1 MTSPRCH
8 RAQSPRISRRTA
20 ARGRITFPGGPDSQE
35 WPVVLVDGV
44 QVSNDPQQANKV
56 SERLARFVADTQG
69 DIPAHVRHEAKRA
82 LLNFFAAA
90 LGGCRDH
97 AIEISLG
104 VLAPSAATGTAPL
117 IGRRERAEMLTA
129 AFINAASG
137 NVFDFDDTHVATVIH
152 PTAPVAPALLALA
165 SERRISGAELLNAFV
180 IGVEIECRLGNAVSP
195 HHYRRGWHITATCG
209 VFGAAAAA
217 GRLLGLDA
225 RRILWALGNASAQSS
240 GLVETLGSM
249 AKSIGVGNAARNGL
263 LAALLA
269 ERGFTGPDLPLE
281 GPRGFIAVTSG
292 VSDPSALIMGLGD
305 SWELLRN
312 TYKPYP
318 CGVVLNPVIDAV
330 LGLRARHQLQAD
342 LIHSVIVT
350 GHPLLGERTDRPAPA
365 SGREAQVSAQHSV
378 AVALL
383 HGAAGIAQYTD
394 SAVNDP
400 LTLALRTRVSV
411 RDDGTMPVGAARVAL
426 RLHGGQEFEAAVEHA
441 RGSLERPLTD
451 AELEQKLVTLA
462 AYGCPLLDTAP
473 LVDAIWSIEEAGDAG
488 DLVRCATPVAWPGRK
503 TPA

>member
-1 MTSPRCH
+1 VARRLPSCGP
-8 RAQSPRISRRTA
+8 ASYEISGAVFR
-20 ARGRITFPGGPDSQE
+20 SME
-35 WPVVLVDGV
+35 H
-44 QVSNDPQQANKV
+44 QVSNNLQNDNKV
-56 SERLARFVADTQG
+56 SERLARFVADAQVS
-69 DIPAHVRHEAKRA
+69 DIPARVRHEAKRA

-90 LGGCRDH
+90 LGGCRDQ
-97 AIEISLG
+97 AVEISLC
-104 VLAPSAATGTAPL
+104 VLSPSGGTGTAPL
-117 IGRRERAEMLTA
+117 IGRGERAEALTA
-129 AFINAASG
+129 AFINAVSG
-137 NVFDFDDTHVATVIH
+137 NVFDFDDTHVVTVIH

-165 SERRISGAELLNAFV
+165 SERRISGVELLNAFV

-195 HHYRRGWHITATCG
+195 RHYRRGWHITATCG

-217 GRLLGLDA
+217 GKLLGLDA
-225 RRILWALGNASAQSS
+225 RRILWALGNASAQSC

-249 AKSIGVGNAARNGL
+249 AKSIGVGSAARNGL

-292 VSDPSALIMGLGD
+292 VSDPSPLTTGLGD

-330 LGLRARHQLQAD
+330 LGLRERHRLQAD
-342 LIHSVIVT
+342 LIDRVTIT

-383 HGAAGIAQYTD
+383 HGSAGVAQYTD
-394 SAVNDP
+394 RAVSDP
-400 LTLALRTRVSV
+400 VTLALRARVTV
-411 RDDGTMPVGAARVAL
+411 QHDGTMPVGAARVAVC
-426 RLHGGQEFEAAVEHA
+426 LHDGQAFEAAVEHA
-441 RGSLERPLTD
+441 RGSLESPLTD
-451 AELEQKLVTLA
+451 DELEQKLFTLA
-462 AYGCPLLDTAP
+462 AYGCPALDAAP
-473 LVDAIWSIEEAGDAG
+473 LADAIWSIENADDVR
-488 DLVRCATPVAWPGRK
+488 DLMRSAVP
-503 TPA
+503 PA